1 MKAWQKQKNEDLGK
15 PLFIWR
21 HRAVNRFFT
30 KIFTWILGGF
40 VSGILT
46 SIFFLAMGLPDYSLI
61 AARIVFFV
69 VFILGV
75 ISAFFRNVYYGIEYR
90 ITEKAIAH
98 VKPMYGIESIGKTLG
113 SEEKPFGQQ
122 VEFIA
127 WEKAKEMK
135 EQENSFVMVLKEKE
149 ETVIID
155 VAPVA
160 SYCNVGENEVPVNF
174 PKLFVS
180 DEKLN
185 KTVLKQ
191 VVQKARDAKKANA
204 E

>member
-1 MKAWQKQKNEDLGK
+1 MKTWQKAKNEDLGR

-21 HRAVNRFFT
+21 HRAISRFLT
-30 KIFTWILGGF
+30 KIFTWLLGGF

-46 SIFFLAMGLPDYSLI
+46 AIFFAAIGLPEVAQL

-69 VFILGV
+69 VFILGL
-75 ISAFFRNVYYGIEYR
+75 ISAFFRNVYHGIEYR
-90 ITEKAIAH
+90 ITDKAIVH
-98 VKPMYGIESIGKTLG
+98 IKPWCGIESINRILG

-122 VEFIA
+122 VEFIG

-135 EQENSFVMVLKEKE
+135 DQENSLVMVLKEKE
-149 ETVIID
+149 DTVTIG

-160 SYCNVGENEVPVNF
+160 SYCNVVENTAPVSF

-180 DEKLN
+180 DEKVN
-185 KTVLKQ
+185 KAVLKQ
-191 VVQKARDAKKANA
+191 VVQKARDAKRYNA